1 MKKIMIESYSFGTI
15 KIDGKAYVHDVIIVG
30 DKVIEWWREDGHNAK
45 IIDFKDVLDNIDI
58 LVIGTGAS
66 GVMKV
71 AEEVIDYFKDKNIEL
86 IIKPTGEAVKTFN
99 QLKEQNKKVAGAFHL
114 TC

>member
-1 MKKIMIESYSFGTI
+1 MIESYSFGTI
-15 KIDGKAYVHDVIIVG
+15 KIDGKVYNNDVIIT
-30 DKVIEWWREDGHNAK
+30 DKVTEWWREGGHDTK
-45 IIDFKDVLDNIDI
+45 LVDFKSVPDVDV

-66 GVMKV
+66 GLMKV
-71 AEEVIDYFKDKNIEL
+71 SDEVTDYFEDKNIEL

-99 QLKEQNKKVAGAFHL
+99 QLKKQNKKVAGAFHL

>member
-1 MKKIMIESYSFGTI
+1 MIESYSFGTI
-15 KIDGKAYVHDVIIVG
+15 RINGRAYSNDVIIAG
-30 DKVIEWWREDGHNAK
+30 DKIINWFREEGHNAR
-45 IIDFKDVLDNIDI
+45 IIDFKNIPNNDEV
-58 LVIGTGAS
+58 LVIGTGAN

-71 AEEVIDYFKDKNIEL
+71 SEEVVDYFKDKNVEL

-99 QLKEQNKKVAGAFHL
+99 QLKKQNKKVAGAFHL